1 MRVSVHL
8 AFSKLSLRCFAT
20 TNKKL
25 RVIRHETVGDDV
37 KLAFLDVKAFERL
50 LGSCIERMEKN
61 CAIYLKELAHNE
73 GRQNV

>member
-1 MRVSVHL
+1 M
-8 AFSKLSLRCFAT
+8 
-20 TNKKL
+20 
-25 RVIRHETVGDDV
+25 GDGV

-61 CAIYLKELAHNE
+61 CAIYLKELAHSE

>member
-1 MRVSVHL
+1 M
-8 AFSKLSLRCFAT
+8 
-20 TNKKL
+20 
-25 RVIRHETVGDDV
+25 

-61 CAIYLKELAHNE
+61 CAIYLSELAHNE

>member
-1 MRVSVHL
+1 MATCTSEILIISLLL
-8 AFSKLSLRCFAT
+8 AR
-20 TNKKL
+20 
-25 RVIRHETVGDDV
+25 TVGDDV

-61 CAIYLKELAHNE
+61 CAIYLKELAHSE

>member
-1 MRVSVHL
+1 MPDDES
-8 AFSKLSLRCFAT
+8 
-20 TNKKL
+20 
-25 RVIRHETVGDDV
+25 ETLVGDDV

-61 CAIYLKELAHNE
+61 CAIYLKELTYNLAE